1 MSDKDDEGVGWY
13 NVYVAVGDEEYV
25 CGWYVFPL
33 SFFIFVLF
41 LWNIRET

>member
-1 MSDKDDEGVGWY
+1 MSGKDDEGVGWY

-33 SFFIFVLF
+33 FFFIY
-41 LWNIRET
+41 IRAISMEYS